1 MSPYRWLKR
10 VILFGGLGIFVFTLL
25 SPPIF
30 GLTVT
35 AQRALGVFFL
45 TVSFWITGDPL
56 PPAVTGLMVLALVPL
71 LDILP
76 ATETFALFGNRAVF
90 FILGAFILAA
100 GLMKS
105 GLARRVSLQL
115 LHAFQGSVF
124 RLVSGIF
131 LTANLLAYL
140 MPAHAAAA
148 LLFPVVLRIAH
159 DLRLPKEHRRFEALL
174 FLAMAWGSG
183 IGGIATPLGGARAP
197 LAIGMLQEEFG
208 ISIQFFQWTFMA
220 WPLSIFLT
228 LFGLAYLYLLT
239 RGFQGKVDLY
249 RIREDLSLDRSP
261 WKPEEQK
268 IAVVFGLALVAWIF
282 LNHKVDMAVVA
293 VIAAVL
299 LFILR
304 VLTWRDVENYVN
316 WGVILMYG
324 GAIVL
329 GKTLVASGGAA
340 WLADRVI
347 LPLAHTPWQTF
358 AIFAALALI
367 LTEAMS
373 NVATVAFLLPILYGI
388 VQPLGVSPFLAT
400 LTVTLPA
407 GLAFMLPVGAPPN
420 AIAFSSGRYSVAF
433 GVKRGWPLTIVAFL
447 GLLVIA
453 RFLWPALGV
462 RF

>member
-1 MSPYRWLKR
+1 MSPYRWIKR
-10 VILFGGLGIFVFTLL
+10 AILVGGIVFFAIALI
-25 SPPIF
+25 SPPVL
-30 GLTVT
+30 GLTSV
-35 AQRALGVFFL
+35 AQRSIGLFFL

-71 LDILP
+71 LGILP

-105 GLARRVSLQL
+105 GLARRVSLYL
-115 LHAFQGSVF
+115 LHTFQGSAY
-124 RLVSGIF
+124 RLLMGIF

-148 LLFPVVLRIAH
+148 LLFPVILRIAH
-159 DLRLPKEHRRFEALL
+159 DLRLPKAYRGYEALL
-174 FLAMAWGSG
+174 FLAMAWGAG

-208 ISIQFFQWTFMA
+208 VSIQFFQWTLMA
-220 WPLSIFLT
+220 WPLSAFLT
-228 LFGLAYLYLLT
+228 LFGLAYLYFLT
-239 RGFQGKVDLY
+239 RRFADRVSLQA
-249 RIREDLSLDRSP
+249 IREDLAIDRSP
-261 WKPEEQK
+261 WKPIEK
-268 IAVVFGLALVAWIF
+268 KMAGVFALALVAWIF
-282 LNHKVDMAVVA
+282 LNHRIDMAVVA
-293 VIAAVL
+293 VVAAVL

-340 WLADRVI
+340 WLANHVI
-347 LPLAHTPWQTF
+347 APLTQTPWQTF
-358 AIFAALALI
+358 ATFAAFALI

-388 VQPLGVSPFLAT
+388 VGTVGLSPFLAT

-407 GLAFMLPVGAPPN
+407 GLAFMLPVGSPPN
-420 AIAFSSGRYSVAF
+420 AIAFSAGRYSVAWS
-433 GVKRGWPLTIVAFL
+433 VKRGLPLTLIAFL
-447 GLLVIA
+447 GLFLLA
-453 RFLWPALGV
+453 RFVWPVLGV
-462 RF
+462 HF